1 MNKIKISLTKQD
13 LDKLI
18 EIPQSPQS
26 QSNKLINVTLK
37 GDKELTE
44 LNKSNLKSSELDNN
58 SDEIKEIVNNC
69 IIHVVSALLRS
80 INKTYNLDI
89 NELKDRYMN
98 EFNNNGKF
106 TLLINKLLLLDDNQH
121 LNFMDLSNSKKNN
134 NGNIDYTKCFG
145 KTATGSQCTRKRKGN
160 SNFCGGHIH
169 NQPHGRID
177 INDENEKV
185 EINQE
190 PITNET
196 EVLIKQVKKRGR
208 PKRVKD
214 EEDKYALYQI
224 NDENYIISLETNKF
238 YEYPKNSSTF
248 DIKTAIPIGEKVDD
262 ENIFY

>member
-1 MNKIKISLTKQD
+1 MND
-13 LDKLI
+13 
-18 EIPQSPQS
+18 
-26 QSNKLINVTLK
+26 
-37 GDKELTE
+37 
-44 LNKSNLKSSELDNN
+44 
-58 SDEIKEIVNNC
+58 
-69 IIHVVSALLRS
+69 
-80 INKTYNLDI
+80 
-89 NELKDRYMN
+89 
-98 EFNNNGKF
+98 FNDNGKY

-121 LNFMDLSNSKKNN
+121 LNFMDLSNDKKN

-145 KTATGSQCTRKRKGN
+145 KTATGSQCTRKRKTN

-177 INDENEKV
+177 IN

-208 PKRVKD
+208 PKRVKE

-224 NDENYIISLETNKF
+224 DDENYIISLETNKF

-248 DIKTAIPIGEKVDD
+248 DIKTAIPVGEKVDD